1 MNYDIDPKNMSP
13 EEIDQWL
20 LECRQEISDA
30 FFADDIAKAQKLRTM
45 YDMVKSFRNTPDIK
59 NETFRS
65 YLSRFMLLEDAVN
78 QAMEEVPFFEIG
90 EIYEN
95 LNSKLTDCKV
105 ELDSQAVFDE
115 NSALVELKPII
126 ISVKFKLEYITDELE
141 IKIVFTPID
150 QPPEFNID
158 DVGRKTY
165 KTLGFDDNNNLTVKF
180 LKLSGTDDC
189 VIDANADIA
198 EDLMFSTEITWPFS
212 VEIDAAGNKKKL
224 NKAVGIDGKI
234 IALLGA
240 QKLINSTEGYKSI
253 RQSGSN
259 QATRAAKKEA
269 EKIRLTGGKS
279 EAEQFLDMLTKIP
292 GVNQVTVNDI
302 PQNDIDPDRFE
313 KKYAVSTDG
322 GIFTAFFRVS
332 KETKKPIYGIK
343 AGTSFGNVLKYYDK
357 ESFTKAVTGLIE
369 KIKMR
374 RMNPMQR
381 VLVNRNNNANANQ
394 NISGTYNAFI
404 TYAKETLNGMGTL
417 TKSELQRMYDKLLGA
432 GRALTDDQNDTIAD
446 YAEKLGLE

>member
-1 MNYDIDPKNMSP
+1 MNYDVDPKNMSP

-30 FFADDIAKAQKLRTM
+30 FFADDIAKAEKLRTM
-45 YDMVKSFRNTPDIK
+45 YDMVKTFRNTPDIK
-59 NETFRS
+59 TETFRS

-95 LNSKLTDCKV
+95 LKSKLTDCKV

-115 NSALVELKPII
+115 NSALVELKPIT

-292 GVNQVTVNDI
+292 GVNKVTVNDI

-322 GIFTAFFRVS
+322 GIFTAFFRIS

-381 VLVNRNNNANANQ
+381 VLVNRNNNADANR
-394 NISGTYNAFI
+394 NINGTYNAFI

-417 TKSELQRMYDKLLGA
+417 TKGELQRMYDKLLGA